1 MTIQRLNYLLSRW
14 EGNALSSEET
24 KELIQ
29 WYRSY
34 EAGQGLT
41 ESLTALQKDQ
51 LEAWMWEGIQAGL
64 EANGTILGRGMAQ
77 AWPPADMPPDPVR
90 SLGPQSP
97 VRRLKPLWKWSAVAA
112 ILLMAGAVG
121 YKYFIAE
128 GGSNIPAPLAHHKPL
143 QTDAAPG
150 GNHALLTLGDGK
162 VISLDSVGTGVLS
175 HVAGTSITKKA
186 EGELTYATGL
196 GSPVVYNTLSTP
208 KGGQYQIV
216 LPDGTHV
223 WMNAASTLKYP
234 TQFGEK
240 DRTVELT
247 GEAYFEVA
255 KDRGKPFFVTT
266 PNMRVAVLGT
276 AFNVMDYPKGRQSA
290 TTLVQGSVKVSQ
302 GNQDELLKPG
312 QQASISELKN
322 HIKVLDDVDLTQVT
336 AWKNGFF
343 QFDDVDLPTIMEQV
357 ARWYDI
363 EVVYSGPVSTDKYRG
378 KISRNV
384 PLSQLLKILE
394 LGGVKF
400 ELHDKTLTVR

>member
-29 WYRSY
+29 WYRSFDS
-34 EAGQGLT
+34 GQGLT
-41 ESLTALQKDQ
+41 ESLTAVQKDQ

-64 EANGTILGRGMAQ
+64 EANGTSVRSGLADDGA
-77 AWPPADMPPDPVR
+77 PADMPAVPVK
-90 SLGPQSP
+90 SL
-97 VRRLKPLWKWSAVAA
+97 RPLWKWSAAAA
-112 ILLMAGAVG
+112 ILLLAGGVG
-121 YKYFIAE
+121 YTFYGAKNR
-128 GGSNIPAPLAHHKPL
+128 SNIPAPVAHNKPV

-175 HVAGTSITKKA
+175 NVVGTSITKKA
-186 EGELTYATGL
+186 EGELTYATGM
-196 GSPVVYNTLSTP
+196 GSPVAYNTLSTP

-223 WMNAASTLKYP
+223 WINAASTLTYP
-234 TQFGEK
+234 TQFGDK

-255 KDRGKPFFVTT
+255 KDHHKPFFVNT
-266 PNMRVAVLGT
+266 PNMYVAVLGT
-276 AFNVMDYPKGRQSA
+276 AFNVMDYPRARQAA
-290 TTLVQGSVKVSQ
+290 TTLVQGSVKVSNSS
-302 GNQDELLKPG
+302 GNDLLKPG
-312 QQASISELKN
+312 QQASINEQDNQL
-322 HIKVLDDVDLTQVT
+322 KVLDNVDLAQVT

-363 EVVYSGPVSTDKYRG
+363 EVVYSGPVSTDKYHG